1 MITIVMPNDVV
12 SRYSNIDNQPEPFY
26 PEPMGNSGDSWS
38 EITIEDEDD
47 YEPYVIANRYNI
59 NINHIIDIGIIDEN
73 DELTYTFGH
82 SAA

>member
-12 SRYSNIDNQPEPFY
+12 SRYGDIDNQPEPFY

-47 YEPYVIANRYNI
+47 YDPYVIANRYNI
-59 NINHIIDIGIIDEN
+59 NINHIIDIGVIDEN
-73 DELTYTFGH
+73 DEVTYTINK
-82 SAA
+82 